1 MKRERKECAT
11 GRCALLFTL
20 AALLVAGSMLITG
33 CKSSKAAAGESP
45 EIGTETPVMAP
56 DVLPEFPGGT
66 SAMQQY
72 LKEHI
77 IYPEKAQKEGT
88 QGRVFVQ
95 FVVERNG
102 AISRVKVIRGVSPE
116 LDAEACRVIK
126 AMPRW
131 KPGKKNG
138 KKVACIM
145 NAPIA
150 FFLR

>member
-33 CKSSKAAAGESP
+33 CKSSKAAAEESAA
-45 EIGTETPVMAP
+45 IGTETPIMNP
-56 DVLPEFPGGT
+56 DVLPEFPGGLP
-66 SAMQQY
+66 AMQEY
-72 LKEHI
+72 LRQHV
-77 IYPEKAQKEGT
+77 IYPEKSQKEGT
-88 QGRVFVQ
+88 QGRVVVR

-102 AISRVKVIRGVSPE
+102 EIRRTKVLRSVSPE

>member
-20 AALLVAGSMLITG
+20 AALLIAGSMLITG

-45 EIGTETPVMAP
+45 EIGTETPIMAP

-88 QGRVFVQ
+88 QGRVAVQ

-102 AISRVKVIRGVSPE
+102 EIKRTKVLRSVSPE

-131 KPGKKNG
+131 KPGKKDG

-145 NAPIA
+145 NIPIS
-150 FFLR
+150 FFLQ